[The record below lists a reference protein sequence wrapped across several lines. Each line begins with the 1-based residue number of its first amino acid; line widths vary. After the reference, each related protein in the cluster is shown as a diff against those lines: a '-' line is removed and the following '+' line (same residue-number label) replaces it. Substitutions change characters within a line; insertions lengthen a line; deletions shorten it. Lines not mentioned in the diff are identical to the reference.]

1 MEYDVT
7 IDRDKY
13 VGGSDVP
20 VIMGISP
27 FKTRWD
33 LLLEKAGLKEN
44 TFTGNEYTEYG
55 KVMEP
60 KIRDYINRKLK
71 KKFEPNQV
79 VNGDIRCNTDG
90 FNGTCVLEIKTTS
103 QVHDNV
109 DDYKIYLVQLLLY
122 MQENGVKKGKL
133 CVYSRPDDFSTDFDP
148 ERLQIHDIT
157 ANQYKSLTDSVNAE
171 IERFRADLE
180 RLKQNPLLTE
190 EDLQPAEIVKI
201 SKALVVLEN
210 RMAEFKAIEDE
221 HKKMKQALFDAMLKY
236 GVKTWETLNGVKITR
251 VDAVESTVKT
261 VTEFDEDA
269 FKSENP
275 ALYGMY
281 LHDVEKRTAGKSG
294 YVKITLPKGV

>member
-1 MEYDVT
+1 M
-7 IDRDKY
+7 
-13 VGGSDVP
+13 
-20 VIMGISP
+20 
-27 FKTRWD
+27 
-33 LLLEKAGLKEN
+33 
-44 TFTGNEYTEYG
+44 
-55 KVMEP
+55 
-60 KIRDYINRKLK
+60 
-71 KKFEPNQV
+71 
-79 VNGDIRCNTDG
+79 
-90 FNGTCVLEIKTTS
+90 
-103 QVHDNV
+103 
-109 DDYKIYLVQLLLY
+109 
-122 MQENGVKKGKL
+122 
-133 CVYSRPDDFSTDFDP
+133 
-148 ERLQIHDIT
+148 
-157 ANQYKSLTDSVNAE
+157 TDSVNAE